1 VTVGLAG
8 TRHFMGAGAVSA
20 WLVPAIIFLILIV
33 VALLGL
39 RWIRS
44 EHLEALRAV
53 PLFSLLS
60 ERELLS
66 VLGSAHAVAFA
77 SGAAVIQQGE
87 KGKGFF
93 VITDGTAKVTLDGD
107 DLATLSS
114 GSYFGEIAVIDEGP
128 RTANIV
134 AQTELSTLE
143 ITPAAFLR
151 LVDREPMVARA
162 FYEELSRRLEI
173 AGNPVDEAANA
184 RVDRARLVE
193 LSQTLRQTQNPDW
206 VQATPSPRRRLRFS
220 NLFARGA

>member
-1 VTVGLAG
+1 VTLGLG
-8 TRHFMGAGAVSA
+8 LMGPFLGAGVVSA
-20 WLVPAIIFLILIV
+20 WLVPAIIFVVVIV
-33 VALLGL
+33 VALLGV

-60 ERELLS
+60 EHELLS
-66 VLGSAHAVAFA
+66 VLSSTHAVAFP
-77 SGAAVIQQGE
+77 SGATVIQQGE
-87 KGKGFF
+87 TGKGFF

-107 DLATLSS
+107 DVATLSS
-114 GSYFGEIAVIDEGP
+114 GSYFGEMAVIDGGP
-128 RTANIV
+128 RTANIT

-151 LVDREPMVARA
+151 LVDREPMVARS
-162 FYEELSRRLEI
+162 FYQELCRRLEV
-173 AGNPVDEAANA
+173 AGNPVDEAAGA

-193 LSQTLRQTQNPDW
+193 LSETLRQTQNPDW
-206 VQATPSPRRRLRFS
+206 VQATPSRRRRLRFS